1 MKTQSKT
8 VSIAKR
14 VQTDEEKSSTIANK
28 ENRSMKTRTRA
39 LNTKVT
45 IEVAISKDEAAKTQH
60 REEESIPVAGEEYVA
75 VAT

>member
-1 MKTQSKT
+1 
-8 VSIAKR
+8 
-14 VQTDEEKSSTIANK
+14 
-28 ENRSMKTRTRA
+28 MKTRTRA